1 MALFARQKNQ
11 LKTVSEKTA
20 PIEREIQ
27 QLTEANLQE
36 VFNLQ
41 FVSTEFAHNNLRID
55 TLCYDPENKAF
66 VIIEYKKD
74 RSFSVIDQGFS
85 YLALMLNNKAEFLI
99 EYNEQTNKPL
109 KREDINW
116 EQSRVIFVSPFFTP
130 HQKAAINF
138 KNLPI
143 ELWEIRF
150 YSNDLIEYK
159 QIEPLETSEKI
170 ETITGSK
177 FIKDVSKA
185 VKTYDLEM
193 HLKKGSDK
201 TRGLFRS
208 LQERLLDLGEIT
220 EKYLQLYVAY
230 RIPDQKINFVSI
242 HFYKEKLELYIL
254 IEADKLSDPRDIA
267 KAVPESYGWAKNL
280 RRFDIR
286 DEKEIPYAMELI
298 RQSYEFN
305 KNR

>member
-1 MALFARQKNQ
+1 MALFARQKNK
-11 LKTVSEKTA
+11 LGSVSEKSA

-55 TLCYDPENKAF
+55 SLCFDPENKSF

-85 YLALMLNNKAEFLI
+85 YLALMLNNKAEFLV
-99 EYNEQTNKPL
+99 EYNEKTSKPL

-116 EQSRVIFVSPFFTP
+116 QQSKVIFVSPFFTP
-130 HQKAAINF
+130 HQKSAINF

-143 ELWEIRF
+143 ELWEIKF

-177 FIKDVSKA
+177 FIKEVTRE
-185 VKTYDLEM
+185 VRGYDLET
-193 HLKKGSDK
+193 HLKKGYDK
-201 TRGLFRS
+201 TRSLFRI
-208 LQERLLDLGEIT
+208 LQERIFDLGEVA
-220 EKYLQLYVAY
+220 EKYLQFYVAH
-230 RIPDQKINFVSI
+230 RIPNSRINFVTI
-242 HFYKEKLELYIL
+242 HFYKEKLDVYIL
-254 IEADKLSDPRDIA
+254 VPTAKISDPKKVSR
-267 KAVPESYGWAKNL
+267 AVPKSFGS
-280 RRFDIR
+280 
-286 DEKEIPYAMELI
+286 LI
-298 RQSYEFN
+298 FRSED
-305 KNR
+305 

>member
-1 MALFARQKNQ
+1 MALFARQKNK
-11 LKTVSEKTA
+11 LGSVSEKSA

-55 TLCYDPENKAF
+55 SLCYDPENKAF

-99 EYNEQTNKPL
+99 EYNEKTHKPL
-109 KREDINW
+109 RREDINW

-143 ELWEIRF
+143 ELWEIKF

-177 FIKDVSKA
+177 FIKEVTKV

-201 TRGLFRS
+201 TRSLFRN
-208 LQERLLDLGEIT
+208 LQEKILDLGEIA

-254 IEADKLSDPRDIA
+254 IEADKISDPRNVA

-280 RRFDIR
+280 RRFEIREEKDIS
-286 DEKEIPYAMELI
+286 YAMELI